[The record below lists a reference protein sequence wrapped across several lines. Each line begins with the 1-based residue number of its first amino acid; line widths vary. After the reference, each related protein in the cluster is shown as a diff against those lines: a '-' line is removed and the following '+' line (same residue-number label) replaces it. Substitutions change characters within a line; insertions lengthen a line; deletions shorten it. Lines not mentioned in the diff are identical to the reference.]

1 MCENVSVMGEKVV
14 SCLEQHMRSHNR
26 ATEATQEIS
35 GAFRIGLQKVMQL
48 RQEADNLK
56 KMVRDLKLAEDG
68 LDARYCIY
76 VGRVGVQ
83 HIMYVCTYDYYV
95 CM

>member
-14 SCLEQHMRSHNR
+14 SCLEQQMRSHNR
-26 ATEATQEIS
+26 ATETTQEIS

-56 KMVRDLKLAEDG
+56 KMVRDLKLADEG
-68 LDARYCIY
+68 LDARY
-76 VGRVGVQ
+76 VGWGYRGTGVQ
-83 HIMYVCTYDYYV
+83 RITLNLCICNSLY
-95 CM
+95 

>member
-14 SCLEQHMRSHNR
+14 SCLEQQMRSHNR
-26 ATEATQEIS
+26 ATETTQEIS

-56 KMVRDLKLAEDG
+56 KMVRDLKLADEG
-68 LDARYCIY
+68 LDARY
-76 VGRVGVQ
+76 VGWG
-83 HIMYVCTYDYYV
+83 
-95 CM
+95 